1 MRTLMEAVIVE
12 SEDLHHLAR
21 LVPDLCFGDAE
32 RQAAL
37 LENGS
42 RDFNAVPG
50 SGKTSLLAAKLLL
63 LAQKWPYAHKG
74 ICILSHTNIAHEEI
88 TRRLVNSADG
98 SRLMAYPHFIGTIH
112 GFINQFLAMAAL
124 RRKGI
129 KVDMIDDEVFAKKAW
144 SLTTGNRYRTLRAWL
159 DNQPNAERLI
169 TELFYKD
176 ATLDVVSEGGR
187 LPGANTASFTQI
199 VALKKE
205 LAGKGVFRY
214 RDMFAYAQLTLADY
228 PHLLDVVHRRFPM
241 VFIDEMQD
249 TAWEQEEVLNRL
261 FDNKSVVQRF
271 GDVDQKIISGDPD
284 AGKVTFPRT
293 GHGTISTSKRFG
305 KIIAEAVTSVR
316 VSQLPVIGEADDLH
330 SPVLLLYKTANIRRV
345 PYQFGELVVD
355 RLSQAELKKGLVRG
369 MCTRRSGEGKVDLGR
384 HMEDYW
390 PAFGQEQ
397 RSFTKDDLQFFFQHR
412 PTPSQASTLA
422 QRVAEVRRGVL
433 LALRAAKAPVAAGL
447 RDDRSLL
454 RAVKEQG
461 GDIKELQQL
470 IRELTL
476 NATSY
481 IFPDDKVALASIM
494 YIHLANLLPIGLTAD
509 QFAALKLFESPL
521 LKEKERAEQEL
532 PTVCTVARSDRVLE
546 YRLGTVASMKGE
558 THIASLVLESYGG
571 PSRRFDLQMALPFLA
586 GIGNDFSKLTDTQK
600 VQMRNLYVAM
610 SRPTHFLCMAANES
624 RVEQKTISALA
635 EKGWE
640 ILHAV

>member
-1 MRTLMEAVIVE
+1 MEAVIVKL
-12 SEDLHHLAR
+12 EDLHHLAKF
-21 LVPDLCFGDAE
+21 VPDLCFEDAE

-37 LENGS
+37 LESGS

-63 LAQKWPYAHKG
+63 LAQKWSYANKG

-88 TRRLVNSADG
+88 KRRLANSAEG
-98 SRLMAYPHFIGTIH
+98 SRLLAYPHFIGTIH
-112 GFINQFLAMAAL
+112 GFVNQFLAMAAL
-124 RRKGI
+124 SSKGI
-129 KVDMIDDEVFAKKAW
+129 KVDMIDDDVFAKRAW
-144 SLTTGNRYRTLRAWL
+144 SLTMSNRYRTLRSWL
-159 DNQPNAERLI
+159 NNQPNAESLI
-169 TELFYKD
+169 AKLFYKS
-176 ATLDVVSEGGR
+176 ATLNVISEGGS
-187 LPGANTASFTQI
+187 LPGSHTASFKQI

-205 LAGKGVFRY
+205 LADSGVFRY
-214 RDMFAYAQLTLADY
+214 RDMFAYAQITLTEY

-249 TAWEQEEVLNRL
+249 TAWEQEEVLNHL
-261 FDNKSVVQRF
+261 FDNKSVMQRF

-284 AGKVTFPRT
+284 ASKITFPRA

-305 KIIAEAVTSVR
+305 KSIAEAVASIR

-330 SPVLLLYKTANIRRV
+330 SPVLLLYKTMNIRSV
-345 PYQFGELVVD
+345 PYQFGELVVN
-355 RLSQAELKKGLVRG
+355 RFSQAELKKGSVRA
-369 MCTRRSGEGKVDLGR
+369 MCTRRSGEGKVDFGR
-384 HMEDYW
+384 HMQDYW

-397 RSFTKDDLQFFFQHR
+397 RSLTKNDLQFLFQRR
-412 PTPSQASTLA
+412 PTPSQAPTLA

-433 LALRAAKAPVAAGL
+433 LALRAAKAPVADGV

-454 RAVKEQG
+454 RAVMEQG

-476 NATSY
+476 NATAY
-481 IFPDDKVALASIM
+481 IFPDDKAALASKM
-494 YIHLANLLPIGLTAD
+494 YTHLANLLPDGLTAD
-509 QFAALKLFESPL
+509 EFAALSLFASPPL
-521 LKEKERAEQEL
+521 EETEHAMHEL
-532 PTVCTVARSDRVLE
+532 PTVCTVVCSDRVLE

-571 PSRRFDLQMALPFLA
+571 TSRRFDLQMALPFLA
-586 GIGNDFSKLTDTQK
+586 GIGKNFKKLTDTQQ

-610 SRPTHFLCMAANES
+610 SRPTHFLCIAANES

-640 ILHAV
+640 ILHVL